1 MLNLGTWDFL
11 RGFQLNNMK
20 IFITGVKK
28 TKKEI
33 IYMLRH
39 ISVTYKRPL
48 NVCLHFNSFYRAGK
62 DCLVPVVAT
71 CVEKKTPNKD
81 RMSVKG
87 S

>member
-1 MLNLGTWDFL
+1 
-11 RGFQLNNMK
+11 
-20 IFITGVKK
+20 
-28 TKKEI
+28 
-33 IYMLRH
+33 MLRH

-71 CVEKKTPNKD
+71 CVEKKTPSKD